1 MNKIKGFLEK
11 EVKKM
16 KTVIDTKKDNSVASV
31 SRDEVFVKSAILSD
45 IQKEVAEMR
54 LCTCD
59 DYEVCAYE
67 NS

>member
-1 MNKIKGFLEK
+1 
-11 EVKKM
+11 M

>member
-1 MNKIKGFLEK
+1 MTSLID
-11 EVKKM
+11 VKK
-16 KTVIDTKKDNSVASV
+16 DESVASV
-31 SRDEVFVKSAILSD
+31 FKTEVFVKSAILSD
-45 IQKEVAEMR
+45 IRKEAMEMR

>member
-1 MNKIKGFLEK
+1 MKDLID
-11 EVKKM
+11 VKKDES
-16 KTVIDTKKDNSVASV
+16 IASV
-31 SRDEVFVKSAILSD
+31 FKIEVFVKSAILSD
-45 IQKEVAEMR
+45 IQKEVTEMR